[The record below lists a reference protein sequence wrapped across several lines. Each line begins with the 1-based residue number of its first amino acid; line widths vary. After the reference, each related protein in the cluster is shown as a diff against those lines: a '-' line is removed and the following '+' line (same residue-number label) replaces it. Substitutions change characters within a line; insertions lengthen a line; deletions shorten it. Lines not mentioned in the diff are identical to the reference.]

1 EKDRELLQ
9 SQEAVRR
16 YQQKALTDDH
26 WVINKDEVT
35 LTKEELGRGSYAVVI
50 VGIFRGL
57 RVAVKSLHTI
67 IISDYNLALFSREM
81 NIASRV
87 RHPNLVQFIGATKLG
102 NPLVLTELMSTS
114 LNQELRRNRLTNQ
127 QILSIAQ
134 DVALGLNYLH
144 LFKPQPIIHRDFW
157 LCIKKPEA
165 IDQWPVG
172 RWCHAGAIIITR
184 SDCPMLVISGGL
196 DKNNDT
202 SSGDFWIFNI
212 TQCSWI
218 KLVVPHSVTK
228 RLAHSLSVF
237 IMSPHCV
244 WIITAGGLVD
254 KRRAFVTNPNIVMVT
269 ELVTNSKGEWTV
281 GDTLDTNGMNNEE
294 YKKKYQQ
301 QLQLGRKIWLE
312 EYQKPRKGD
321 TANIE
326 QTVQA
331 LMKSFEEK
339 EREGQV
345 YHQQLEQ
352 KEREEAEKEQ
362 EIRRYCYQLQEK
374 DREHQ
379 VVLQKL
385 QENQEALRQKD
396 IVILETDRE
405 LQEKDIVILE
415 KDMELQVKDILI
427 LEKDRELQEKDREL
441 QEKDTELQEKDTE
454 LLQFQEAV
462 HWYQQQALTDDHWV
476 INKDEVILTKEELG
490 RGSYAAVTV
499 GIFRGL
505 RVAVKS
511 LHNIIISDFNLALF
525 SREMDIASR
534 VRHPNLVQFIGATKV
549 DNPLI
554 LTELMSTSLNQELHR
569 NQLTNQ
575 QILSIAQDVALGLNY
590 LHLFKPQAIIHR
602 DISSPNVLLKPCTGP
617 AGYEAKVS
625 DYGTAKVVQAE
636 NTGTVMPGNVAY
648 AAPEAPIPDQHSPAM
663 DVYSYSVLLMEM
675 NLCSRPEMTTAKRDV
690 QSGSVSWSDMKS
702 LIQRGLNAN
711 PRARPTM
718 AQVRGVSK
726 GGPGDWR
733 TNEHSMYNLSS
744 RKWSNP
750 LIIGQCIPSASGF
763 IIEKINNTRAV
774 LFGGVEIDGDNKA
787 TITNKIYILE
797 ISISSV
803 SWQCLKKPE
812 AIDQWPMGRWAHA
825 GSVIIT
831 GSDCPMLVISGG
843 WNKNRDLL
851 DDCWIFNV
859 TQHSWIKLNVP
870 HSVSKR
876 WAHSLSVF
884 IMSLH
889 CVWIITDGG
898 YVDLRRALV
907 TDPNIVTLTEL
918 VTNSKGEWTVRDT
931 LDTNGMNNEEYK
943 KKYQQ
948 QLQLVRRIWLEEYQ
962 KPRKGNTADIEQT
975 VQALLKS
982 LEEKERERQVF
993 HQQLEQKER
1002 EEAEKEQEIRR
1013 YRHQLQEKDR
1023 EHQIVLQKKDLLI
1036 QQKDEEHQVVLQ
1048 ELQENREALQQK
1060 DIVILKKDKELQ
1072 EKDKELQ
1079 QSQEAVRR
1087 YQQKALT
1094 DDHWV
1099 INKDEVTLT
1108 KEELGRGSYAA
1119 VTVGIFRGLRVAV
1132 KSLHTIIISD
1142 YNLALFS
1149 REMNI
1154 ASRIRHP
1161 NLVQF
1166 IGATKVGNPLVLT
1179 ELMSTSLNQELHKN
1193 QITNQQILN
1202 IAQDVALGLNYLH
1215 LFKPQPIIH
1224 RDVSSP
1230 NVLLKPCS
1238 GPAGYEAKVADYGT
1252 AKVMQAENTGTIM
1265 PGNAAYAAP
1274 EAPIPDQHSPAMDVY
1289 SYSILLMEMNLCSL
1303 PEMTTAEREVQAG
1316 SVSWSDMKS
1325 LIQRGLYVNPKARP
1339 TMAQVIESLKGMKI

>member
-1 EKDRELLQ
+1 
-9 SQEAVRR
+9 
-16 YQQKALTDDH
+16 
-26 WVINKDEVT
+26 
-35 LTKEELGRGSYAVVI
+35 
-50 VGIFRGL
+50 
-57 RVAVKSLHTI
+57 
-67 IISDYNLALFSREM
+67 
-81 NIASRV
+81 
-87 RHPNLVQFIGATKLG
+87 
-102 NPLVLTELMSTS
+102 
-114 LNQELRRNRLTNQ
+114 
-127 QILSIAQ
+127 
-134 DVALGLNYLH
+134 
-144 LFKPQPIIHRDFW
+144 
-157 LCIKKPEA
+157 
-165 IDQWPVG
+165 
-172 RWCHAGAIIITR
+172 
-184 SDCPMLVISGGL
+184 
-196 DKNNDT
+196 
-202 SSGDFWIFNI
+202 
-212 TQCSWI
+212 
-218 KLVVPHSVTK
+218 
-228 RLAHSLSVF
+228 
-237 IMSPHCV
+237 MSPHCV

-726 GGPGDWR
+726 DQLNKRAAHRTVSVGDSLYVWAGARDSLPKIHDSEEKRRITGNVQHFTPSTGQWITRSTTGTPPLGVKSYCCTVINDQLYYFGGFCGHDDCYHNSIIQLDTASFQWRELEATDATRPVMMRGSGVMISFEHDGVHHLLMIGGAGSKPAVQLPHYKYIKLSNRDWR

-744 RKWSNP
+744 
-750 LIIGQCIPSASGF
+750 I
-763 IIEKINNTRAV
+763 
-774 LFGGVEIDGDNKA
+774 
-787 TITNKIYILE
+787 
-797 ISISSV
+797 
-803 SWQCLKKPE
+803 
-812 AIDQWPMGRWAHA
+812 
-825 GSVIIT
+825 
-831 GSDCPMLVISGG
+831 
-843 WNKNRDLL
+843 
-851 DDCWIFNV
+851 
-859 TQHSWIKLNVP
+859 
-870 HSVSKR
+870 
-876 WAHSLSVF
+876 
-884 IMSLH
+884 
-889 CVWIITDGG
+889 
-898 YVDLRRALV
+898 
-907 TDPNIVTLTEL
+907 
-918 VTNSKGEWTVRDT
+918 TNSKGEWTVRDT